1 MNRNKLSAENIY
13 EKLKEVDWGNST
25 GETMFKMAEIEFTVK
40 KPDTIGLILQEWLK
54 EYFS

>member
-25 GETMFKMAEIEFTVK
+25 GETMFKMA
-40 KPDTIGLILQEWLK
+40 
-54 EYFS
+54 